1 MIIIIFWS
9 KEIFVYS
16 IQDLSL
22 YYFYGFDLIYIFPF
36 IHSFTYQELL
46 FLFSGYL
53 FFLCVLYIDRNILIY
68 SPLDFFLVKFQKKK
82 FFFCLIRHK
91 VSPSCVK
98 ISIWWK
104 TISIVHVGHYYH
116 QTSSNFIIILLY
128 LLKEN
133 HLPIIN

>member
-68 SPLDFFLVKFQKKK
+68 YPGFFLGKIPKKS
-82 FFFCLIRHK
+82 FFCLIRHK
-91 VSPSCVK
+91 VSPSCVR
-98 ISIWWK
+98 
-104 TISIVHVGHYYH
+104 
-116 QTSSNFIIILLY
+116 Y
-128 LLKEN
+128 LLKTTTSSYMLAIIIIKH
-133 HLPIIN
+133 HLISLLFCYIYWRKTTSQ